1 MTWAKCAQVS
11 PKAFAAG
18 SKDQEAGEISLQG
31 TAIETPA
38 DGTPS
43 MPELKVLYYNQMIR
57 FHKES
62 NNYIEIV
69 RCLLAMYADKA
80 DEGADALALLKQ
92 VVWCA
97 AAAVASCGWSTAML
111 HGAAANAA
119 ANALLVPIRA
129 HATPVCTT
137 AQTGRPTTCV
147 QRAAASSAVMPS
159 PGAHASPR

>member
-1 MTWAKCAQVS
+1 MRAKRAQVS

-31 TAIETPA
+31 TAIEKPA

-97 AAAVASCGWSTAML
+97 AADVALCGWNTATP
-111 HGAAANAA
+111 HDCGRAGGCKSAACPSQSHRAA
-119 ANALLVPIRA
+119 D
-129 HATPVCTT
+129 ATPVCKA
-137 AQTGRPTTCV
+137 AQLDERL
-147 QRAAASSAVMPS
+147 RM
-159 PGAHASPR
+159 